1 MAVAE
6 ELRLPDSWAGLSLRF
21 GEKLVNAVSAA
32 YDDEARY
39 PNQPLSDVACE
50 VRFRGDMAVECQRNL
65 FWEQIREVYSEILVP
80 KVQEGQYVALQHY
93 KFRDP
98 KSGRTVSV
106 ALNSLAFSESTYSG
120 HKSFI
125 AEFMRL
131 ARLFHKTYPNANA
144 ITRVG
149 WRYINVIPFS
159 REGELIPL
167 ERFVTLNISFPHK
180 VFQSTSALDL
190 KWTGR
195 CLDGEVRIG
204 VSAVFKKDGVS
215 DSLSKQEALMLD
227 LDFGTT
233 RKDIEWSE
241 MEAVVSDARRKC
253 RSLFE
258 ETITESYRDYLR
270 GKTL

>member
-1 MAVAE
+1 
-6 ELRLPDSWAGLSLRF
+6 
-21 GEKLVNAVSAA
+21 LVNAVSAA
-32 YDDEARY
+32 YDDEAKY

-50 VRFRGDMAVECQRNL
+50 IRFKGDMAVECQRHL
-65 FWEQIREVYSEILVP
+65 FWNKIRAEYSDIFVP
-80 KVQEGQYVALQHY
+80 QLQAGQAAALQHY
-93 KFRDP
+93 KFR
-98 KSGRTVSV
+98 SAAGRTVSV

-125 AEFMRL
+125 EEFMRL
-131 ARLFHKTYPNANA
+131 VRLFHETYPQADA

-159 REGELIPL
+159 REGDRVPL

-180 VFQSTSALDL
+180 VFHSTSSLDL
-190 KWTGR
+190 SWTGK

-204 VSAVFKKDGVS
+204 VAAVLKKDGVS
-215 DSLSKQEALMLD
+215 ESLSKQEALKLD

-233 RKDIEWSE
+233 RTDIKWSE
-241 MEAVVSDARRKC
+241 VEAVISDARKKC
-253 RSLFE
+253 RSIFE
-258 ETITESYRDYLR
+258 ETITDSYREYLR